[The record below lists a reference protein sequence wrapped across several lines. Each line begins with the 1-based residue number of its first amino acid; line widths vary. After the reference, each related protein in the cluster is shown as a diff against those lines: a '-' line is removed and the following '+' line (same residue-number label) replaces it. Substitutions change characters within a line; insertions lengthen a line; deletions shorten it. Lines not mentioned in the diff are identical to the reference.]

1 MCFQIFEE
9 SKKSYEILFENI
21 PLLPSAKEI
30 ETNLRLA
37 TKQFSENV
45 SDLDKIATII
55 SDFKQKFQ
63 INNVTKVYGSLAVDA
78 LFFKPDVRIS
88 KDGEATG
95 MISTYNVGRKTY
107 NLFSRDLNSLIM
119 FIRNNWN
126 GIGRSKIS

>member
-78 LFFKPDVRIS
+78 LFFKPDMRIL
-88 KDGEATG
+88 KEGEATG
-95 MISTYNVGRKTY
+95 MISTCNVGRKHITY
-107 NLFSRDLNSLIM
+107 FPEI
-119 FIRNNWN
+119 
-126 GIGRSKIS
+126 